1 MQSKVDVAVMI
12 GSGVPASLR
21 ALGQSVCWVVLLNGE
36 RRGTAF
42 PVAMKRKSAGLPGWR
57 NCAPKRPAACI
68 EPEAS
73 EPDACAGSGRRP
85 PAPNRRL
92 HAVVL

>member
-1 MQSKVDVAVMI
+1 MHGKVDVAVMI

-42 PVAMKRKSAGLPGWR
+42 SSRGEAEECRDAWLAQLNVESAG
-57 NCAPKRPAACI
+57 
-68 EPEAS
+68 S
-73 EPDACAGSGRRP
+73 
-85 PAPNRRL
+85 L
-92 HAVVL
+92 H

>member
-1 MQSKVDVAVMI
+1 MQSRVDVAVMI

-42 PVAMKRKSAGLPGWR
+42 SSRDEAQ
-57 NCAPKRPAACI
+57 AAWLAQLNAEI
-68 EPEAS
+68 
-73 EPDACAGSGRRP
+73 PDS
-85 PAPNRRL
+85 L
-92 HAVVL
+92 H

>member
-42 PVAMKRKSAGLPGWR
+42 STRDEAEECKAAWLARLNAEVPG
-57 NCAPKRPAACI
+57 
-68 EPEAS
+68 S
-73 EPDACAGSGRRP
+73 
-85 PAPNRRL
+85 L
-92 HAVVL
+92 H

>member
-21 ALGQSVCWVVLLNGE
+21 SLGKSVCWVVLLNGE

-42 PVAMKRKSAGLPGWR
+42 SSREEAQECRAAWLAQLSA
-57 NCAPKRPAACI
+57 
-68 EPEAS
+68 ES
-73 EPDACAGSGRRP
+73 PDS
-85 PAPNRRL
+85 L
-92 HAVVL
+92 HEIRG

>member
-21 ALGQSVCWVVLLNGE
+21 SLGKSVCWVVLLNGE

-42 PVAMKRKSAGLPGWR
+42 SSREEAQECR
-57 NCAPKRPAACI
+57 AAWL
-68 EPEAS
+68 A
-73 EPDACAGSGRRP
+73 
-85 PAPNRRL
+85 
-92 HAVVL
+92 

>member
-12 GSGVPASLR
+12 GSGVPPSLR

-42 PVAMKRKSAGLPGWR
+42 SSRTEAEECK
-57 NCAPKRPAACI
+57 AAWLAQLNA
-68 EPEAS
+68 EK
-73 EPDACAGSGRRP
+73 PDS
-85 PAPNRRL
+85 L
-92 HAVVL
+92 H